1 MKNKIKKIMT
11 ATVISAMSLVAVGTA
26 ANSQNND
33 KNNEK
38 SVQNYLIS
46 QNIEKTSAL
55 VPNKNIG
62 KIVETSSNQ
71 IRYETSDKQ
80 IQFLNNNIGEAEIE
94 SNITL
99 PQKISGLNLFVLST
113 TPYVS
118 FTNDNNELKINVNFL
133 ENKTTETQSSSL
145 NLEDKEKL
153 NTYNLKRSILLIY
166 ANEIYNNNITLSN
179 ENKNEISTHIETI
192 SSTNEIESNSNI
204 DNKISAID
212 SIINIIESNLTPSS
226 AYYQRNISSNINNL
240 LNNNQTTIDKINE
253 TSSNQ
258 DIANKIACALN
269 GKCSSSQSNSVE
281 SNQLKQRNL
290 LNNTN
295 NLTNQITNT
304 TEYQNNIQNNNLNN
318 QNAYRRN
325 NLRNRNR
332 RRNNRI
338 IHNENINSN
347 ANEIMENRI
356 NNQNNITNNLRDN
369 SIMQESKTMR
379 ADRTNESISQ
389 EKYTNTNTQ
398 NETNRASRMPYE
410 TTNNFPR

>member
-11 ATVISAMSLVAVGTA
+11 ATVISAMSLITVGTA
-26 ANSQNND
+26 ANSQNNN

-38 SVQNYLIS
+38 IVQNYLIS
-46 QNIEKTSAL
+46 QNIEKSSAL

-62 KIVETSSNQ
+62 KIVETSTNNQ

-80 IQFLNNNIGEAEIE
+80 VQFLNNNIGEAEIE
-94 SNITL
+94 NNITL
-99 PQKISGLNLFVLST
+99 PHKISGLNLFVLST

-118 FTNDNNELKINVNFL
+118 FTNDNNELKINVNFI
-133 ENKTTETQSSSL
+133 ENKTTETQTSSS
-145 NLEDKEKL
+145 NFEDKEKL

-192 SSTNEIESNSNI
+192 SNSNETESISNI

-226 AYYQRNISSNINNL
+226 SYYQRNISSNINNL
-240 LNNNQTTIDKINE
+240 LNNNQTTVDKINE

-258 DIANKIACALN
+258 DIANKIACVLN
-269 GKCSSSQSNSVE
+269 GKCSSSQNNIVE
-281 SNQLKQRNL
+281 SNQLKQRTL

-295 NLTNQITNT
+295 NSTSQTINT

-318 QNAYRRN
+318 QNSYRRN
-325 NLRNRNR
+325 NLRNR

-356 NNQNNITNNLRDN
+356 NNQNNMTNNLRDN
-369 SIMQESKTMR
+369 SIMHESKTMR

-410 TTNNFPR
+410 STSNFPR